1 MAKILIVDD
10 SAFQRNNVR
19 FILKSGGHVVA
30 EASNG
35 REALEVAAARAPD
48 CILLDIM
55 MPELDGW
62 EVLEVMRE
70 RDLRIP
76 VIMLIADVQNSTR
89 QKCLDLG
96 AAAVLHKPA
105 DKDQLLELIGTILS
119 SNPHASRPSGASDG
133 P

>member
-35 REALEVAAARAPD
+35 REALEAAAAQAPD

-62 EVLEVMRE
+62 EVLTAMRE
-70 RDLRIP
+70 RGLRIP
-76 VIMLIADVQNSTR
+76 VIMLIADVQDSTR
-89 QKCLDLG
+89 KKCLDLG
-96 AAAVLHKPA
+96 AVAVIHKPA
-105 DKDQLLELIGTILS
+105 DRDQLLDLIDTVLS
-119 SNPHASRPSGASDG
+119 SNPHASRPSGASAS
-133 P
+133 